1 MPGILLK
8 QKYNIMA
15 KLTPRQKNWI
25 EGTGAHIGTASKKGI
40 PTVIVVDK
48 ATVENDSTIKFNLS
62 SKQVEQVLQNI
73 IENPRASLG
82 PGGIGSIRAAYQFK
96 GKASIT
102 GNELR
107 VEVEEI
113 YSTKP
118 GPEAGLRLDNLDYND
133 ILKFEASRWADDG
146 PPR

>member
-1 MPGILLK
+1 
-8 QKYNIMA
+8 MA

-118 GPEAGLRLDNLDYND
+118 GPEAGLRLDSLAYEDV
-133 ILKFEASRWADDG
+133 LKFEASRWADDG

>member
-1 MPGILLK
+1 MV
-8 QKYNIMA
+8 

-25 EGTGAHIGTASKKGI
+25 EGTGAHIGTASKKGM

-48 ATVENDSTIKFNLS
+48 AIVENDSTIKFNLS
-62 SKQVEQVLQNI
+62 SKQVELVLQNI
-73 IENPRASLG
+73 NENPRASLG

-96 GKASIT
+96 GKASIK
-102 GNELR
+102 GNDLR
-107 VEVEEI
+107 IEVEEI

-118 GPEAGLRLDNLDYND
+118 GPEAGLRLDNLAYDD